1 MAITALHTS
10 IYLFN
15 TYNQRRIGSHT
26 SFSYSL
32 TIPDKSLYLHIK
44 GSLGI
49 YCPCSLIRHERSYT
63 TCKADSCHRFLTV
76 QTKST
81 YSIIDYYLH
90 LSVFKMK
97 KILFYYYYLHL
108 DQQCDLEFSMLKRL
122 GYFLLKQTFRKQ
134 QLHSIVEYI
143 ICVYIYSRI

>member
-1 MAITALHTS
+1 MAITALHIS

-32 TIPDKSLYLHIK
+32 TIPNKSLYLHIK
-44 GSLGI
+44 ESLGI
-49 YCPCSLIRHERSYT
+49 YCPCSLIRHKRSYT
-63 TCKADSCHRFLTV
+63 TCKADSCHHFLTV

-81 YSIIDYYLH
+81 YSIIIICIYLF
-90 LSVFKMK
+90 LKLK

-108 DQQCDLEFSMLKRL
+108 DQQRDLEFSMLKRL
-122 GYFLLKQTFRKQ
+122 GYFLLKQTFSKQ

-143 ICVYIYSRI
+143 IYAYIYSRI